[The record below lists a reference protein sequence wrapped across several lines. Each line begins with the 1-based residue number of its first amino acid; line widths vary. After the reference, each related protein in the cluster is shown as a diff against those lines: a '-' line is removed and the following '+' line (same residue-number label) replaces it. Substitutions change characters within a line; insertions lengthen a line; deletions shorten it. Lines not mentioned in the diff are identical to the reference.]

1 MNGRM
6 VVSVEIDDTAVP
18 LALRG
23 KYLDADAVDDRAA
36 IARAIEQLIDDYVAL
51 VAADASAHD
60 PWSR

>member
-1 MNGRM
+1 M
-6 VVSVEIDDTAVP
+6 
-18 LALRG
+18 ALRG